1 MKKQF
6 DLDKFRD
13 LLIHPE
19 KWKIVSADYHDSGL
33 VEQAPPPYAAKQ
45 EVQVHAD
52 MREIMIALQGNYIFR
67 FNRKYYKCKPG
78 TVFLIDKGIEHEANY
93 VKNAGDVL
101 HLWTYTHQK
110 NTVIHCVSM
119 QQNKLQNLTQA
130 LMHPSES
137 PDLDSLWDLWQQAG
151 AGMEKSWYLQQLKL
165 YLAYS
170 FSLFFLHAELRSGNQ
185 PKFKLIEVA
194 MERIRLDLSKGIR
207 IENLARI
214 VGYSK
219 FHFVHL
225 FKQFTGRTVLDYVNY
240 CRLERLELLL
250 KQNISPKEIAAE
262 LGFQDV
268 HSYYQ
273 WIRLHNQKKQMPIT
287 SGDRQNESRINRRTV
302 KRNRK
307 KTEVPETE
315 KSPSKRKL

>member
-1 MKKQF
+1 MKKTL

-19 KWKIVSADYHDSGL
+19 KWKIVSADYRDSGIA
-33 VEQAPPPYAAKQ
+33 EQKPPLYAAKQ
-45 EVQVHAD
+45 EVQVHSD
-52 MREIMIALQGNYIFR
+52 MREIMIALQGSYIFR

-78 TVFLIDKGIEHEANY
+78 TVFLIDKEVEHEANY
-93 VKNAGDVL
+93 AKDAGDVL

-119 QQNKLQNLTQA
+119 HRNKLQNLTHA
-130 LMHPSES
+130 FMHPSES

-151 AGMEKSWYLQQLKL
+151 SETEKLWYLQQLKL

-170 FSLFFLHAELRSGNQ
+170 FSLFFLHAELRSGDQ

-207 IENLARI
+207 IENLARL

-225 FKQFTGRTVLDYVNY
+225 FKQFTGRTVLDYVNH
-240 CRLERLELLL
+240 CRLERLDLLL

-273 WIRLHNQKKQMPIT
+273 WIRLHNKKKQASTTNHDLEKDGETNNRTRKANP
-287 SGDRQNESRINRRTV
+287 RKHSR
-302 KRNRK
+302 
-307 KTEVPETE
+307 
-315 KSPSKRKL
+315 S